1 MAFQSYD
8 EYVKNFGA
16 ALAGAASPAPAPMN
30 PATAGAFGG
39 APQDAIP
46 QGGSMLSSGP
56 PPAAPQSAQPAAGA
70 FGPAPAGAASPETP
84 AAPAG
89 PFTPA
94 PSGAPAGP
102 PQSGAF
108 TQKTDEQGLT
118 MKKLFDDSPPEER
131 KQLADE
137 MEKQVPGGDLVAA
150 AKAAE
155 QQDPELAAKWG
166 SPDEEWDREE
176 AGAFLFEFGLRM
188 LQASGT
194 GEGNFFSDVGS
205 SALGAMEARRAFHRE
220 EDEKATKAE
229 DREWELKRRERDE
242 KKWGA
247 QDREEVRER
256 KRRAAQE
263 ERAKRAEQ
271 RAQEQHEKSQS
282 KGDWVKSIDENGNV
296 VFEDP
301 NTKQRWETGTKVD
314 ETTRLGG
321 RGPTAFEIE
330 WDFYKNAHVPE
341 GWDILSPT
349 EQAEVRKQ
357 FMRYKKTSSNL
368 GSVVLRQEM
377 ELAKRMIEDRRGQ
390 WRGKPFEE
398 VLAAARQQMQEQ
410 YPELYEGMGG
420 NGGFTPDWAIDDEWH
435 PPMVQ

>member
-16 ALAGAASPAPAPMN
+16 ALAGAASPASAPMN
-30 PATAGAFGG
+30 PAGAFGG
-39 APQDAIP
+39 ASQSAIP
-46 QGGSMLSSGP
+46 QEGAMLNAGP
-56 PPAAPQSAQPAAGA
+56 PAPAPQAPQPAAGA
-70 FGPAPAGAASPETP
+70 FGPAPAGAASHETP
-84 AAPAG
+84 APPAG
-89 PFTPA
+89 PFSQAPAMA
-94 PSGAPAGP
+94 PSGP

-108 TQKTDEQGLT
+108 TEKTDSQGLT
-118 MKKLFDDSPPEER
+118 MKKLFDESSDEER
-131 KQLADE
+131 EELAKTLE
-137 MEKQVPGGDLVAA
+137 QQVPGGDLI
-150 AKAAE
+150 KAAE
-155 QQDPELAAKWG
+155 AAEKIEPTLAEKWG
-166 SPDEEWDREE
+166 VGKWDRQE
-176 AGAFLFEFGLRM
+176 AAAFLMEWGLRM
-188 LQASGT
+188 MAASGS
-194 GEGNFFSDVGS
+194 GEGNFFSDVGE
-205 SALGAMEARRAFHRE
+205 SALGATEARRAFRKDKISE
-220 EDEKATKAE
+220 EDAAA
-229 DREWELKRRERDE
+229 DREWKRKTRERDE

-247 QDREEVRER
+247 QDREEARER

-314 ETTRLGG
+314 ETTRTGG

-341 GWDILSPT
+341 GWDSLSPT

-420 NGGFTPDWAIDDEWH
+420 NGGFTPDWATGDEWH